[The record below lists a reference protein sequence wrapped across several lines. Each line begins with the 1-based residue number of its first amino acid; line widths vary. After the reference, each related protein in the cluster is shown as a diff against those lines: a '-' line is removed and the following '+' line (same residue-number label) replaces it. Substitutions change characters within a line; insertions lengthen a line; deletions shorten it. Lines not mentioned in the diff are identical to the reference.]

1 MALRS
6 LLERVPRPPRP
17 RVLCLLFLGLASCW
31 SVDKANLAAIQE
43 ETGISLS
50 EGEPPRGAVPLQSLA
65 IGQDGFYLLGFI
77 PIVPID
83 LDRTFRALVKE
94 AKAVG
99 AKGVAK
105 IRYVVD
111 GPSPT
116 KFQAFPIPDWSA
128 SIRLTGMTWK

>member
-1 MALRS
+1 MIRWLALLSCLS
-6 LLERVPRPPRP
+6 LL
-17 RVLCLLFLGLASCW
+17 SCW
-31 SVDKANLAAIQE
+31 SIDKADLAAMQD
-43 ETGISLS
+43 ETGLLLS
-50 EGEPPRGAVPLQSLA
+50 EGEPPREAIPIRSLA

-83 LDRTFRALVKE
+83 LDRTFRTLVKE
-94 AKAVG
+94 AVTAG
-99 AKGVAK
+99 ARGIAK

-128 SIRLTGMTWK
+128 SIRITGMAWK